1 MLVRKLPMMVEAH
14 QIPDPDV
21 EADLREF
28 LEWAGVV
35 GFENWDSGNGNEIE
49 IKTLEG
55 VSTARTGDWVVKDS
69 EDEFCAVKQG
79 IFDKS
84 YEILKTMPQPQSL
97 DFGDSTTD
105 NRSIDGDYGNLSLGE

>member
-14 QIPDPDV
+14 QIPDPDI
-21 EADLREF
+21 EEDLREF
-28 LEWAGVV
+28 LQWAGVV

-55 VSTARTGDWVVKDS
+55 VTTARTGDWIIKGF
-69 EDEFCAVKQG
+69 EEEFGSVKQSV
-79 IFDKS
+79 FDKT
-84 YEILKTMPQPQSL
+84 YEILKTMPQPPGL

-105 NRSIDGDYGNLSLGE
+105 NRSIDGDYGNLSLEE